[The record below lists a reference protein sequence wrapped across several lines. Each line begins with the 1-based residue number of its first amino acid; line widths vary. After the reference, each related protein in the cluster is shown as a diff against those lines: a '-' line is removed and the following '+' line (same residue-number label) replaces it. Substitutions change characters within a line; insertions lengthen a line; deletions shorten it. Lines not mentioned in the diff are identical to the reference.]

1 MTKQSIAWRKILS
14 TSLAFALM
22 GVYGWAQDNSN
33 NGQSS
38 ESSAQTQS
46 GTDQA
51 ASPNQNT
58 PTTTDQNTPT
68 TTERPAN
75 RDSDRDTPAT
85 QENDRRQKN
94 NDKDTAKFDRKD
106 SKNETDVEKRLD
118 TSASVLNEI
127 MGTPDKGIPKDI
139 MADAKCLVV
148 IPSMVHI
155 AVGFGGRHGRGVSTC
170 RTTNGWSAPAPIDIT
185 GGSWGL
191 QLGGQA
197 TDIVMVVMNQKGMDA
212 LLSNKFKVGAEISG
226 AAGPVG
232 RQMEGS
238 TDWKF
243 KSEVLTYSRSRGLFA
258 GIDLNGASIK
268 QDKDSTAVLY
278 GKVVPF
284 ETILSGKVAA
294 PESAHTFLATV
305 RKYAQQAK
313 EQKQGE

>member
-1 MTKQSIAWRKILS
+1 MTKQAVAWRKVLS

-22 GVYGWAQDNSN
+22 GVYGWAQDNSTDS
-33 NGQSS
+33 QSS
-38 ESSAQTQS
+38 ANSAQTQS
-46 GTDQA
+46 GSTDQST
-51 ASPNQNT
+51 SPNSQNT

-68 TTERPAN
+68 TTDRPAT
-75 RDSDRDTPAT
+75 R
-85 QENDRRQKN
+85 EEHDRRDKN
-94 NDKDTAKFDRKD
+94 SEKDTAKFDRKD

-118 TSASVLNEI
+118 TSAGVLNEI

-170 RTTNGWSAPAPIDIT
+170 RTPNGWSAPAPVDIT

-191 QLGGQA
+191 QLGGEA
-197 TDIVMVVMNQKGMDA
+197 TDIVMVVVNQKGMDA

-258 GIDLNGASIK
+258 GIDLNGASLK

-278 GKVVPF
+278 GKVIPF
-284 ETILSGKVAA
+284 ETVLSGKVPA
-294 PESAHTFLATV
+294 PESAHNFLATV
-305 RKYAQQAK
+305 RKYAREAK

>member
-1 MTKQSIAWRKILS
+1 MTKQAIAWRKVLS

-22 GVYGWAQDNSN
+22 GVYGWAQDNSTN
-33 NGQSS
+33 SQSS
-38 ESSAQTQS
+38 ASSAQTQS
-46 GTDQA
+46 GSADPTT
-51 ASPNQNT
+51 SPNNQNT

-68 TTERPAN
+68 TTDRPAQET
-75 RDSDRDTPAT
+75 DRPAA
-85 QENDRRQKN
+85 QETERRQKN
-94 NDKDTAKFDRKD
+94 SDKDTAKFEKKD
-106 SKNETDVEKRLD
+106 SKNETDVEKRLN
-118 TSASVLNEI
+118 TSATVLDEI
-127 MGTPDKGIPKDI
+127 MQTPDKGVPKDI
-139 MADAKCLVV
+139 LADAKCVVV
-148 IPSMVHI
+148 IPSMVNI
-155 AVGFGGRHGRGVSTC
+155 AVGIGGRHGRGVATC
-170 RTTNGWSAPAPIDIT
+170 RTSSGWSAPAPIDVT

-197 TDIVMVVMNQKGMDA
+197 TDLVMLVMNQRGMDA

-278 GKVVPF
+278 GKVLPF
-284 ETILSGKVAA
+284 ETVLSGKVAA
-294 PESAHTFLATV
+294 PESAHNFLAAV
-305 RKYAQQAK
+305 RKYAREAK

>member
-1 MTKQSIAWRKILS
+1 MTKQSIAWRRLLS
-14 TSLAFALM
+14 TGLAFALM
-22 GVYGWAQDNSN
+22 GAYGWAQDNSTN
-33 NGQSS
+33 QNRADSP
-38 ESSAQTQS
+38 QTQS
-46 GTDQA
+46 ESTDQT

-68 TTERPAN
+68 TT
-75 RDSDRDTPAT
+75 DRNTPAT
-85 QENDRRQKN
+85 QENERRQKN
-94 NDKDTAKFDRKD
+94 SDKDTAKFDRKD

-118 TSASVLNEI
+118 TSAGVLNEI
-127 MGTPDKGIPKDI
+127 MQTPDKGVPKDI

-170 RTTNGWSAPAPIDIT
+170 RTANGWSAPAPIDIT

-191 QLGGQA
+191 QLGGEA
-197 TDIVMVVMNQKGMDA
+197 TDIVMVVTNQKGMDA
-212 LLSNKFKVGAEISG
+212 LLSNKFKLGAEISG

-258 GIDLNGASIK
+258 GIDLNGASVK

-278 GKVVPF
+278 GKVIPF
-284 ETILSGKVAA
+284 ERILSGKVPA
-294 PESAHTFLATV
+294 PESAQNFLATV
-305 RKYAQQAK
+305 RKYAHEAK